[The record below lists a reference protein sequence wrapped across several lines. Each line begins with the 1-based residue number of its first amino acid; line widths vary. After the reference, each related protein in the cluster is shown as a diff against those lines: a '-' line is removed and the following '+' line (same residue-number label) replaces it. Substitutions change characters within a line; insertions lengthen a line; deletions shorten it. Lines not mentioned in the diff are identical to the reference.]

1 MQSNRT
7 HNMKERQN
15 SDELRICPLQGA
27 SGKEG
32 ISIMKKIIAVLLTTA
47 LLLGTTACAPSGTK
61 TTPPPSASAPSG
73 SPEQKTQN
81 PSEIQIGVLI
91 PGSPTNGG
99 FCEQGA
105 NGADLIRN
113 MGYKVSLVE
122 AVTAEEIKSEAENMA
137 SEGYK
142 IVFGHGGQCDT
153 PFSEVS
159 PDYPDTWF
167 VVTGGNIIT
176 ANQFPFYVAQE
187 ETAYLMG
194 MIAGM
199 MTKSGTVAFNLDGDF
214 PAYTVLT
221 NAYQLAAETVNPEV
235 KTLSVLLSA
244 ATSSEG
250 YETTLNQISAGADMI
265 YSNTNEAQSGAMKA
279 AEESEGVYIFGNADD
294 FSSVAPNSCLVSM
307 ITHYTVGFEKVVQLL
322 MSGEPFEPEI
332 VFVSMKDGGSKLC
345 WNEKL
350 QDQVPAEVME
360 AVEKA
365 TQEIYDGTLHVPTAY
380 DIGSDYQI
388 GQVIRP

>member
-1 MQSNRT
+1 
-7 HNMKERQN
+7 
-15 SDELRICPLQGA
+15 
-27 SGKEG
+27 
-32 ISIMKKIIAVLLTTA
+32 
-47 LLLGTTACAPSGTK
+47 
-61 TTPPPSASAPSG
+61 
-73 SPEQKTQN
+73 
-81 PSEIQIGVLI
+81 
-91 PGSPTNGG
+91 
-99 FCEQGA
+99 
-105 NGADLIRN
+105 
-113 MGYKVSLVE
+113 
-122 AVTAEEIKSEAENMA
+122 
-137 SEGYK
+137 
-142 IVFGHGGQCDT
+142 
-153 PFSEVS
+153 
-159 PDYPDTWF
+159 
-167 VVTGGNIIT
+167 
-176 ANQFPFYVAQE
+176 
-187 ETAYLMG
+187 
-194 MIAGM
+194 
-199 MTKSGTVAFNLDGDF
+199 
-214 PAYTVLT
+214 
-221 NAYQLAAETVNPEV
+221 
-235 KTLSVLLSA
+235 
-244 ATSSEG
+244 
-250 YETTLNQISAGADMI
+250 MI